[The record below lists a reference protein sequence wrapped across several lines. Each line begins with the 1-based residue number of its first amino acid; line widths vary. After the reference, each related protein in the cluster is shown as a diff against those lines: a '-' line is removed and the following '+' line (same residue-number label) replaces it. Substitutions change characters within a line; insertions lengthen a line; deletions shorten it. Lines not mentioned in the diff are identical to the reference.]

1 MAFKGLR
8 FTKKRGNPKKGKV
21 DDVQKDDSS
30 VKNSTIIEAVS
41 EEHHVDSPRVAARKL
56 LLSIMADCERGG
68 DDDSFDEA
76 PDFCDDDEI
85 TSLVAKNEVAS
96 ERTTRAG
103 KSLNA
108 DKMKALQ
115 LQMNEDDDDDASEKR
130 TIDVRDDSPARSIC
144 SSQDNKVEK
153 PDLAKSIDDN
163 KTDLLPHDGS
173 AASTSNRKHE
183 GSSSNNGDLIASL
196 SDMKASEVM
205 AVEDEEH
212 DTPAEKEIYDM
223 TWFSRV
229 EKDLKTSLSQETT
242 NTYDKTWFSKVE
254 KELRKTLSQ
263 SAGLDMVVTENE
275 QQQQQQK
282 QIVVSNM
289 DKMEGAGDDGSF
301 NAAHNLNDSSCCSC
315 DGDGN
320 EKTIESISSAE
331 MGYEPTMTSSSS
343 SSSSTDSIESEEK
356 NDNEE
361 EEENDSSSPT
371 GKDIMVVPTG
381 SDLSPKVHDFLDR
394 LQQELDSRNKKD
406 AEIGYPEYRDSDG
419 MKAGSSGHSFN
430 GNKSMYQQQTLD
442 GDLVATLD
450 ELYVAAEIAK
460 PIYEKTISRVIDQVC
475 GDDRDSV
482 IAKFADLKDRDR
494 AQEKAG
500 NEYVDRSHG
509 PALSWLYDIVRGS
522 ILFSSAEQMMKCIEL
537 LQQDPS
543 VHVVNIYNK
552 FKNLSLN
559 GYRLLNLHIK
569 IDTQQ
574 GFEHIC
580 EIQIHHLD
588 INTLDL
594 ASVDDTILDE
604 LLETK
609 MDLEQLQRLAEMFCH
624 QLCAFDWAH
633 RVCVKLLKIQW
644 TKLGFE
650 HLDVAKTCMDIGSI
664 LHEYRGLPK
673 EAIEMYTKALKIQVK
688 KLGEEHTLVAATY
701 VEIGNALYTQG
712 EKKEAL
718 ESYEKSVK
726 ILEKQD
732 KQPYMWV
739 DTAQKDIT
747 DLLSVQG
754 KVEQALA
761 TYSKSLEIYKLT
773 VEDGLSI
780 LHQTFAELGKIVSSQ
795 EQLEEVLE
803 INNHS
808 LEVCKKTLDATN
820 IYPGNM
826 GNVMCEQG
834 KMDEA
839 FEIYAKSLINS
850 HHLQQ
855 QPLNPAA

>member
-8 FTKKRGNPKKGKV
+8 FIKKRGHPKKGKV
-21 DDVQKDDSS
+21 DDVKKDDSS
-30 VKNSTIIEAVS
+30 VKNDTILVVR

-68 DDDSFDEA
+68 DDDSFDVA
-76 PDFCDDDEI
+76 PDFSDDDEI

-103 KSLNA
+103 ESLNA
-108 DKMKALQ
+108 DEMKVLQ
-115 LQMNEDDDDDASEKR
+115 LRMNEDDDDDASEKR
-130 TIDVRDDSPARSIC
+130 NIEVRDDSPAPSTC

-153 PDLAKSIDDN
+153 HDSAKSIDDN
-163 KTDLLPHDGS
+163 KTDLIPHDGS
-173 AASTSNRKHE
+173 AASIPNRKHE
-183 GSSSNNGDLIASL
+183 GSSSNNGDLRASL
-196 SDMKASEVM
+196 SNMKALEIM

-212 DTPAEKEIYDM
+212 DTPAEKETTNFYDM
-223 TWFSRV
+223 
-229 EKDLKTSLSQETT
+229 
-242 NTYDKTWFSKVE
+242 TWFSKVE
-254 KELRKTLSQ
+254 KDTMTSLVF
-263 SAGLDMVVTENE
+263 AGK
-275 QQQQQQK
+275 QQQQQQP
-282 QIVVSNM
+282 IVVSNM
-289 DKMEGAGDDGSF
+289 DKMEGAGDDDSF
-301 NAAHNLNDSSCCSC
+301 NAAHNFYDSSCGSC

-320 EKTIESISSAE
+320 EKSVETISSAG
-331 MGYEPTMTSSSS
+331 MGYEPTMPS
-343 SSSSTDSIESEEK
+343 ESEES
-356 NDNEE
+356 NDDDEE
-361 EEENDSSSPT
+361 EDDSSSPT
-371 GKDIMVVPTG
+371 GKDIMVAPTR
-381 SDLSPKVHDFLDR
+381 SDLLPKVHDFLDR
-394 LQQELDSRNKKD
+394 LQQELDSRNKKN

-419 MKAGSSGHSFN
+419 MKAGGSCHSFN
-430 GNKSMYQQQTLD
+430 RNKSMYQQQTLE

-482 IAKFADLKDRDR
+482 IAQFADLKDRDR

-543 VHVVNIYNK
+543 VQVVNIYNK

-594 ASVDDTILDE
+594 ASVDDTMLDE

-609 MDLEQLQRLAEMFCH
+609 MDLEQLERLAEMFCH
-624 QLCAFDWAH
+624 QLCVYDWAH
-633 RVCVKLLKIQW
+633 RVCLKLLKIQR
-644 TKLGFE
+644 TKLGNE

-664 LHEYRGLPK
+664 LHEYLGLPK
-673 EAIEMYTKALKIQVK
+673 EAVEMYTKALKIQVK

-718 ESYEKSVK
+718 ESYKKSVK

-732 KQPYMWV
+732 KQSYMWV
-739 DTAQKDIT
+739 DTAQKDIS

-754 KVEQALA
+754 KVEKALA

-780 LHQTFAELGKIVSSQ
+780 LHQTFAEMGEIVSSQ

-803 INNHS
+803 FHNHS
-808 LEVCKKTLDATN
+808 LEVCKKTLEATN

-826 GNVMCEQG
+826 GNVICEQG

-850 HHLQQ
+850 QHLQQ
-855 QPLNPAA
+855 QTLNPAA